1 MLVCFAFVSS
11 VINLIFQSNLLYYA
25 EYLYAKCR
33 YADRHYAECR
43 GATHGNTSNKLPQG
57 LSKKLYSIGPK
68 SCLCKIFTF
77 ETKASFIGASC
88 QKLSPSFYPSQLG
101 PIYKLIPT
109 DI

>member
-1 MLVCFAFVSS
+1 MLNAAMLIVIMLS
-11 VINLIFQSNLLYYA
+11 VVAPFMEIL
-25 EYLYAKCR
+25 AKNCHKER
-33 YADRHYAECR
+33 A
-43 GATHGNTSNKLPQG
+43 
-57 LSKKLYSIGPK
+57 KKLYSIGSK

-101 PIYKLIPT
+101 PINKLIPT